1 MLSPF
6 LAVLASIANGL
17 ASVLQRKAARDQPVS
32 ENLSLRLMWHLLH
45 RPAWFAGILAVIVGF
60 LLQAVALGKGR
71 ISVVEPV
78 LVLELPATLM
88 IAGLVFRSRLNLREW
103 GAAAAMTA
111 GLAALL
117 FALSPSGGS
126 SADVPWQRWLTAVGL
141 NLGLVAVGV
150 LWAVS
155 VPAGARR
162 AAILGAATGCTFGL
176 TAALIKGMT
185 VAAQDGFAAL
195 FTSWELYA
203 MIVAGFGAMFLLQSA
218 MNAGRL
224 LATQPGLT
232 LADPVISILWGIFVF
247 KEQARGGWYVV
258 LAVAGA
264 ALVTASVI
272 ALARSPLLSGESGRR
287 EGDEA
292 ESGPDTEEAGTG

>member
-1 MLSPF
+1 LLSPF
-6 LAVLASIANGL
+6 LAVLAAIANGL

-45 RPAWFAGILAVIVGF
+45 RPAWFAGILSVIVGF

-71 ISVVEPV
+71 LSIVEPV
-78 LVLELPATLM
+78 LVLELPATL
-88 IAGLVFRSRLNLREW
+88 ILAALVFRSRLNVREW
-103 GAAAAMTA
+103 GAAVAMTA

-117 FALSPSGGS
+117 YALSPSGGS
-126 SADVPWQRWLTAVGL
+126 STDVPWQRWLTAVGL
-141 NLGLVAVGV
+141 NLAVVAAGV

-162 AAILGAATGCTFGL
+162 AAILGATTGCAFGL

-185 VAAQDGFAAL
+185 VTAEQGMASL
-195 FTSWELYA
+195 FTSWQLYA
-203 MIVAGFGAMFLLQSA
+203 MIVSGFGAMFLLQSA

-232 LADPVISILWGIFVF
+232 LVDPVISILWGIFVF
-247 KEQARGGWYVV
+247 REHARGGWYIA
-258 LAVAGA
+258 LALAGA
-264 ALVTASVI
+264 GVVTASVI
-272 ALARSPLLSGESGRR
+272 ALARSPLLSGESGRH
-287 EGDEA
+287 EGDQEDGGEA
-292 ESGPDTEEAGTG
+292 GAGAEEA

>member
-6 LAVLASIANGL
+6 LAVLAAIANGL

-45 RPAWFAGILAVIVGF
+45 RPAWFAGILSVIVGF

-78 LVLELPATLM
+78 LVLELPATLI
-88 IAGLVFRSRLNLREW
+88 IAGLVFRSRLNIREW

-126 SADVPWQRWLTAVGL
+126 SADVPWQRWAIAVGL

-185 VAAQDGFAAL
+185 VTAQQGFEAL
-195 FTSWELYA
+195 FTSWQLYA

-232 LADPVISILWGIFVF
+232 LVDPVISILWGIFVF
-247 KEQARGGWYVV
+247 KEQARGGWFIV

-264 ALVTASVI
+264 AVVTASVI

-292 ESGPDTEEAGTG
+292 ESEPA

>member
-6 LAVLASIANGL
+6 LAVLAAIANGL

-45 RPAWFAGILAVIVGF
+45 RPAWFGGILSVIAGF

-71 ISVVEPV
+71 ISVVERV
-78 LVLELPATLM
+78 LVLELPATLLLAAL
-88 IAGLVFRSRLNLREW
+88 IFRSRLTIREW

-117 FALSPSGGS
+117 YALSPSGGS
-126 SADVPWQRWLTAVGL
+126 SADVPWQRWAVAAGLNVGL
-141 NLGLVAVGV
+141 VVVGV
-150 LWAVS
+150 VWATS

-162 AAILGAATGCTFGL
+162 AAILGATTGCAFGL

-185 VAAQDGFAAL
+185 VAAQNGLAAL
-195 FTSWELYA
+195 FTSWQLYA
-203 MIVAGFGAMFLLQSA
+203 MIVTGFGAMFLLQSA

-232 LADPVISILWGIFVF
+232 LVDPVISILWGIFVF
-247 KEQARGGWYVV
+247 QEQARGGWYIVP
-258 LAVAGA
+258 AVAGA
-264 ALVTASVI
+264 AVVTASVI

-292 ESGPDTEEAGTG
+292 ESEPA